1 MDTPTLSAAAHRHDP
16 AHTNAPG
23 VSGRA
28 RTLLAAAVAGALL
41 LALVTAAALLPEA
54 GLATQLESRLLPPSA
69 AHPFGTDALGR
80 DMLARSLRGLVVSLR
95 VGLVAGAL
103 AAALALLLGLLA
115 ALSRRADA
123 VVSTLIDL
131 ALALPH
137 LVLLIIVSFA
147 LGGGVFGVTVAV
159 IVSHWP
165 ALARVVRSEM
175 REVLAADYVAL
186 ARGLGSA
193 PAAIARRHVLPHVL
207 SRALVGAVLLVPHAI
222 LHEAGLS
229 FLGFGIEPHLPA
241 TGTLLAEAMRHV
253 SAGHWWLGVL
263 PGAGLLVMVLSF
275 ERLAAG
281 LALWIGPRRAQL

>member
-1 MDTPTLSAAAHRHDP
+1 MPSAAGHVTAP
-16 AHTNAPG
+16 ARATA
-23 VSGRA
+23 GRA
-28 RTLLAAAVAGALL
+28 RALLVAAAAAALL
-41 LALVTAAALLPEA
+41 LAVVAGAALLPDA
-54 GLATQLESRLLPPSA
+54 ALAPRLDERLLPPSA

-80 DMLARSLRGLVVSLR
+80 DMLTRSLRGLVVSLR
-95 VGLVAGAL
+95 VGVVAGAL
-103 AAALALLLGLLA
+103 AAALAVLLGLLA

-131 ALALPH
+131 GLALPH
-137 LVLLIIVSFA
+137 LVLLIMVSFA

-165 ALARVVRSEM
+165 ALARVVRAEM

-186 ARGLGSA
+186 ARGLGST

-207 SRALVGAVLLVPHAI
+207 SRALLGAVLLVPHAI

-253 SAGHWWLGVL
+253 SSGHWWLGVL
-263 PGAGLLVMVLSF
+263 PGAALLVTVLSL
-275 ERLAAG
+275 ERMAAALATCF
-281 LALWIGPRRAQL
+281 GPRRAQH